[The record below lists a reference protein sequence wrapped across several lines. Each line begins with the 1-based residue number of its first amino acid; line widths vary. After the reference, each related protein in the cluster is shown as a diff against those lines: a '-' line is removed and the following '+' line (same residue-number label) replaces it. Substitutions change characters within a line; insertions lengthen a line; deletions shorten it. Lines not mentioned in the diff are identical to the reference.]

1 MLVLSSADVTNV
13 LIVYPEEADRMADL
27 VKDRFPERVQDGS
40 LNVVPVF
47 SNTLVPQDMVD
58 YFDILLT
65 FELVSEIPNMKR
77 LKWVQTLSS
86 GIDHWEKSGL
96 IGREMPLVH
105 VPGGSAVP
113 IGEFVLGLML
123 NHVKRYDRIWENQ
136 KQHRYERFM
145 GGELYGRTLAIVGL
159 GGIGRE
165 VARLAK
171 CFSMRVIGTEMVSE
185 VPNVDE
191 VYPPDKVDE
200 VIALGDFVLLAVPET
215 PATKGMMDERRFGLM
230 KKTAYFL
237 NCARG
242 SLVNKEALIKALNE
256 EWIAGGSID
265 TFWIKD
271 PLPSYLPPG
280 DELWTAKN
288 VYLSPHIS
296 SWTDMYTPRFGA
308 VFLDNLDRYFR
319 GQPLVSVAPGFGVGS
334 PFTQVEPTKRAAS

>member
-1 MLVLSSADVTNV
+1 MQNRADVTNV
-13 LIVYPEEADRMADL
+13 LIVYPDEAERMAGL
-27 VKDRFPERVQDGS
+27 VRDRFPDRVSDGS
-40 LNVVPVF
+40 LRIFPV
-47 SNTLVPQDMVD
+47 SHNTQVPQDMVEE
-58 YFDILLT
+58 FDIVLA
-65 FELVSEIPNMKR
+65 FELVLETPRMKR
-77 LKWVQTLSS
+77 LKWLQTLSS

-96 IGREMPLVH
+96 LAREIPLVH
-105 VPGGSAVP
+105 VPGGSAIP
-113 IGEFVLGLML
+113 IGEFVMGLLL
-123 NHVKRYDRIWENQ
+123 NHVKRYDKIWENQ
-136 KQHRYERFM
+136 KHQRYERFM
-145 GGELYGRTLAIVGL
+145 GGELSGRTLAVVGL

-171 CFSMRVIGTEMVSE
+171 CFSMHVIGTEMVPS

-191 VYPPDKVDE
+191 VYPPDRVDE
-200 VIALGDFVLLAVPET
+200 VIARGDFVLLAVPET
-215 PATKGMMDERRFGLM
+215 PQTKGMMDERRFRLM

-242 SLVNKEALIKALNE
+242 SLVVKEALIKALDE
-256 EWIAGGSID
+256 EWIAGASID

-271 PLPSYLPPG
+271 PLPSYLPPT

-319 GQPLVSVAPGFGVGS
+319 GQPLVSVAPGFGAGS
-334 PFTQVEPTKRAAS
+334 PLTQVETARKAAV